1 MSETIIDKNKFTP
14 RDQLKRFM
22 SHSETGT
29 LIILAVL
36 IIGTGLLNKNFYS
49 LNNVTSILRALA
61 FIMIVAIGETLV
73 IITGEIDI
81 SVGSVA
87 GLGAVLAPWF
97 MTNGLNVP
105 LSIVLALV
113 ICGVIGFINGT
124 VVTRLKVSSFI
135 ATIGMLYIAR
145 GVNMYITKGYP
156 IYPLPDVVNNIGNSE
171 PLGISVA
178 FIIAIFLIIIFDTVL
193 RRTVYGRKLYA
204 VGDNTYVARIAGID
218 SERIKRSVYMIC
230 GVLAG
235 LSGILLSAQL
245 NNGTPTIGNGW
256 ELQVI
261 AATAV
266 GGISLNGGSG
276 TILGTA
282 IGVIIL
288 STLNNSLVLLGID
301 TQVQTILTGVVMIA
315 AVTFDTMK
323 RSRKLKA

>member
-1 MSETIIDKNKFTP
+1 
-14 RDQLKRFM
+14 
-22 SHSETGT
+22 
-29 LIILAVL
+29 
-36 IIGTGLLNKNFYS
+36 
-49 LNNVTSILRALA
+49 
-61 FIMIVAIGETLV
+61 
-73 IITGEIDI
+73 
-81 SVGSVA
+81 
-87 GLGAVLAPWF
+87 

-105 LSIVLALV
+105 LSIFLALAV
-113 ICGVIGFINGT
+113 CGVIGLINGN

-156 IYPLPDVVNNIGNSE
+156 IYPLPDVVNRIGNAE

-178 FIIAIFLIIIFDTVL
+178 FIIAIILLVIFDTVL
-193 RRTVYGRKLYA
+193 RHTTYGRKLYA
-204 VGDNTYVARIAGID
+204 VGDNTYVARIAGIG
-218 SERIKRSVYMIC
+218 SASIVRSVYVIC
-230 GVLAG
+230 SVLAG
-235 LSGILLSAQL
+235 LSGILLSFQL

-282 IGVIIL
+282 IGVVIL
-288 STLNNSLVLLGID
+288 STLNNSLVLLSID
-301 TQVQTILTGVVMIA
+301 TQVQTIMIGVVMIA

-323 RSRKLKA
+323 RNRKLKA